1 MFKCILPIYWIPDL
15 RVLMFPSKNYAIT
28 PICFA
33 VDSESGRILSYAFS
47 YGLAR
52 TNLLSLGVLALR
64 EKNLRPGGSSHMFRS
79 TLGDLNLA
87 SRKLGTDCA
96 TSSLTDFRCTKPG
109 RYRLHKAGAVLG
121 HFFYDWP
128 DDFIGEVDDFGYFS
142 SRLLTRLI
150 ENMVSRFN
158 CFIESGDITCNAAAR
173 SLSP

>member
-1 MFKCILPIYWIPDL
+1 
-15 RVLMFPSKNYAIT
+15 MFPSKNYAIT

-150 ENMVSRFN
+150 ENMASRFN